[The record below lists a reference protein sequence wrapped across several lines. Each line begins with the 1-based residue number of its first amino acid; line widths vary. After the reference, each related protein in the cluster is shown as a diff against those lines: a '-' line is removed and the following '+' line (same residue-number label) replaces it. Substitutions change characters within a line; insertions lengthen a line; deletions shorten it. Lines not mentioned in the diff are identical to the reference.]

1 MRESCTME
9 VLKWKMIDNNN
20 NNDNDVNN
28 NGDSSNKNSNVK
40 KLECGINIRGRNT
53 GWGKNK

>member
-1 MRESCTME
+1 MYNGSAEM
-9 VLKWKMIDNNN
+9 KNDNNDNNN
-20 NNDNDVNN
+20 NNVNN
-28 NGDSSNKNSNVK
+28 NGNNSNKNSNVK

>member
-1 MRESCTME
+1 
-9 VLKWKMIDNNN
+9 MIDN

-28 NGDSSNKNSNVK
+28 NGDNSNKNSNVK

-53 GWGKNK
+53 G